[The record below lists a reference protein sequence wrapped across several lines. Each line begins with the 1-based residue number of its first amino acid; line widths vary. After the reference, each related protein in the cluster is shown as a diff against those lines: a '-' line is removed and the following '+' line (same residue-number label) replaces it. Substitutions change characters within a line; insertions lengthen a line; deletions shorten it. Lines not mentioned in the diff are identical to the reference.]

1 MKTVILGK
9 KKFDPSPF
17 TLALGSDGKQGG
29 QSVMAKKRTTFL
41 ESYKY
46 DHLVSLFFFKI
57 RFLHNVEKN
66 IKTKLVHEK

>member
-9 KKFDPSPF
+9 IKFDPSLF

-46 DHLVSLFFFKI
+46 DHLVSLFF
-57 RFLHNVEKN
+57 
-66 IKTKLVHEK
+66 

>member
-1 MKTVILGK
+1 MKTVILGEI
-9 KKFDPSPF
+9 KFDPSLF

-46 DHLVSLFFFKI
+46 DHLASLFFLNMFFTQCREKHKNKI
-57 RFLHNVEKN
+57 GS
-66 IKTKLVHEK
+66 

>member
-1 MKTVILGK
+1 MKTVVLGEI
-9 KKFDPSPF
+9 KFDPSPF

-46 DHLVSLFFFKI
+46 DHLASLFF
-57 RFLHNVEKN
+57 
-66 IKTKLVHEK
+66 IKYVFYTMSRKT